1 MRFVANLAD
10 WNNSIMLI
18 TTGESGQLGSGHY
31 SDQFSSWFD
40 GKAIFAPFTDD
51 AESAARKH
59 TLTLKPGS

>member
-1 MRFVANLAD
+1 
-10 WNNSIMLI
+10 MLI